1 MQEEEAD
8 LSPFIAMA
16 LVVLGLSLLF
26 PEIVTINDVRK
37 KRSATAEDFVGR
49 STEIYDHLNAALEPV
64 DRGCMEKIT
73 CEAGIL
79 AADAGYTS
87 NPVLR

>member
-16 LVVLGLSLLF
+16 LVILGLSLLF
-26 PEIVTINDVRK
+26 PEIVTINDVRRR
-37 KRSATAEDFVGR
+37 KRSDTEDFVGR
-49 STEIYDHLNAALEPV
+49 STDIYDHLNAALEPV

-73 CEAGIL
+73 CEAGVL

-87 NPVLR
+87 NPVIR

>member
-26 PEIVTINDVRK
+26 PEIVTINDVRR
-37 KRSATAEDFVGR
+37 KRSAAEDFVGR